1 MRKILSTMMGL
12 LLSAAA
18 AWSQAMVGSAAPNFT
33 KTTLDNGQISLAQ
46 YRGKVVYLFFMGFN

>member
-1 MRKILSTMMGL
+1 MRKILLTTTAL

-18 AWSQAMVGSAAPNFT
+18 AWPQAMVGSAAPNFT

-46 YRGKVVYLFFMGFN
+46 YRGKVVYLFFVGFN